1 MTANGPIYARVKDA
15 AGTVVKTA
23 EGRVSN
29 IDKTAPLASIYE
41 DYQTSTSKARISV
54 DVADY
59 ETEVD
64 YVVLPDGT
72 KKYIEDERKDNI
84 KIVVIED
91 KRTNST
97 VNTWQI
103 NVTEALKSFT
113 NVTFKTDIT
122 QNELVNSDY
131 DIVISNM
138 GVWTSEKTAMLEA
151 AFKAGK
157 DIITIGNDAH
167 NAYYVIETDTPFS
180 ATPDNLKGKKVIT
193 NEITPKMQALV
204 PVGDGIHLINQ
215 TIEGFEDWYRYE
227 TGGQEYSAMGMY
239 EENGARWFH
248 SSAPEINLQSV
259 FPYLIRKLTR
269 VTTATYEI
277 PKSGTY
283 TFKVYDKAGNCTE
296 KTITTGNYKVTYDF
310 NEQTLQNGDFQNG
323 ITNWNKSSDYLTA
336 TPDTGIK
343 YKNKQTMRLTTSANG
358 TWNGITNETIASKYK
373 ANTLYKISAVAYKDD
388 TSTYGAY
395 KNNYNIYI
403 PQFNGDNRQDINLGF
418 LTLNKNKSWTK
429 FEKEFTTTG
438 TKWLGVYAAYNQGSG
453 VQASNMWLANIRLER
468 IQNANIGYGNTFGT
482 LPTPARTGYTFAGW
496 YTDPVGGKKI
506 NTTDKAPSQ
515 NTTYYAHWTP
525 INYTQTIQVRFEN
538 VDGTF
543 TGYSNAI
550 NTNYAYGSTVSWS
563 RAADAT
569 YQAASISSYTVT
581 GAKTTQVTVY
591 RQKYTLDLNGMLDG
605 TSSGNLGAYG
615 KADVYINGTRVNAGV
630 TDFCKEYRAGTTYEI
645 KNIVANNGYVYE
657 GVHSGKL
664 SGTLTSKTGVWLKFV
679 KRDTIKFTNVTRD
692 GFTVE
697 YYSAT
702 NITGARQV
710 AIWTSKNGQDDI
722 VWHGLDNN
730 GSGKWSKRIYVS
742 DHKYE
747 CGEYIAH
754 VYDNPAAPTNGLKVA
769 GTVNVPNTETCH
781 IYGVDLNGYKVR
793 IYTNRS
799 GVTKVEVP
807 TWTTKNDQDDIEWIN
822 ATSLGNGAYN
832 ATIKVSNHNYE
843 SGEYNSH
850 VYLTINGSRVGI
862 GALKANVTA
871 TAPPAHTCNDTDY
884 CNVVHSYP
892 YAQYNYYWS
901 SCGEWHNTCRHAIC
915 SVCGK
920 KNTTGNLAKC
930 PNNPTGSSRA
940 CPTPGGY

>member
-1 MTANGPIYARVKDA
+1 MMQFINSYILIFAFFDTKATLYAKWTRNDISLA
-15 AGTVVKTA
+15 TPTRAG
-23 EGRVSN
+23 
-29 IDKTAPLASIYE
+29 Y
-41 DYQTSTSKARISV
+41 
-54 DVADY
+54 
-59 ETEVD
+59 
-64 YVVLPDGT
+64 
-72 KKYIEDERKDNI
+72 
-84 KIVVIED
+84 
-91 KRTNST
+91 
-97 VNTWQI
+97 
-103 NVTEALKSFT
+103 
-113 NVTFKTDIT
+113 TFKGWFTATSGGTQIT
-122 QNELVNSDY
+122 
-131 DIVISNM
+131 
-138 GVWTSEKTAMLEA
+138 
-151 AFKAGK
+151 
-157 DIITIGNDAH
+157 
-167 NAYYVIETDTPFS
+167 S
-180 ATPDNLKGKKVIT
+180 ATSIT
-193 NEITPKMQALV
+193 A
-204 PVGDGIHLINQ
+204 NQ
-215 TIEGFEDWYRYE
+215 TIYAQWAANTYTVNYNANGG
-227 TGGQEYSAMGMY
+227 TGTMASD
-239 EENGARWFH
+239 
-248 SSAPEINLQSV
+248 
-259 FPYLIRKLTR
+259 
-269 VTTATYEI
+269 TATYEAN
-277 PKSGTY
+277 Y
-283 TFKVYDKAGNCTE
+283 TT
-296 KTITTGNYKVTYDF
+296 
-310 NEQTLQNGDFQNG
+310 
-323 ITNWNKSSDYLTA
+323 
-336 TPDTGIK
+336 
-343 YKNKQTMRLTTSANG
+343 
-358 TWNGITNETIASKYK
+358 K
-373 ANTLYKISAVAYKDD
+373 ANA
-388 TSTYGAY
+388 
-395 KNNYNIYI
+395 
-403 PQFNGDNRQDINLGF
+403 
-418 LTLNKNKSWTK
+418 
-429 FEKEFTTTG
+429 FT
-438 TKWLGVYAAYNQGSG
+438 
-453 VQASNMWLANIRLER
+453 
-468 IQNANIGYGNTFGT
+468 
-482 LPTPARTGYTFAGW
+482 RTGYTFKGW
-496 YTDPVGGKKI
+496 NEKADGTGTDWTNWIGKPWQWTYTNNITLYAQWTV
-506 NTTDKAPSQ
+506 NT
-515 NTTYYAHWTP
+515 
-525 INYTQTIQVRFEN
+525 YTQKVQVRYEN

-543 TGYSNAI
+543 TGYSDAI
-550 NTNYAYGSTVSWS
+550 NKNYAYGSTVSWS

-781 IYGVDLNGYKVR
+781 IYGVDSNGYKVR

-807 TWTTKNDQDDIEWIN
+807 TWTSKNGQDDIEWIS
-822 ATSLGNGAYN
+822 ATSQGYGAYL
-832 ATIKVSNHNYE
+832 ATVKVSNHNYE

-850 VYLTINGSRVGI
+850 VYLTINGSKVGI
-862 GALKANVTA
+862 ANLTANVTA
-871 TAPPAHTCNDTDY
+871 TAPPAHSCNDADY